1 MLKLINALDLQHWAD
16 TKESEVLMPELM
28 RRLVHAS
35 MKGITH
41 ISFPNEDSVN
51 LPGFDGIL
59 ETTDKNEY
67 VSEGFSVFEIGTN
80 KSQKTKADS
89 DYNKRTKGTAASER
103 KNLNFVFVT
112 PRNWSAA
119 RKWESAKKRER
130 KWKSVRVLTAV
141 ELEDWLS
148 LCPSVSVWLLSI
160 LKHNFDIRIE
170 SVEDFWE
177 KWSINEDGM
186 KLNYMLLLGG
196 REKEETELL
205 QNLSSPGSIS
215 IVSNSTDE
223 SLAFIVA
230 SILNSNNQE
239 LIDRCIIAYDEKSVI
254 ELLKEYNDIIIVT
267 CCKVDNYGGYTMNNN
282 NCVIFA
288 SNYTDKNPYE
298 NKIKL
303 PGHDYYKFQQ
313 SLMES
318 GLSETTASRVAIDS
332 GRSVSVLRH
341 QLKFVAT
348 KPKWTQRED
357 LKKVIPVMLLGRW
370 VDTLDGDKKLI
381 GELTGEKYE
390 DISPLLLEW
399 LNIDDGPFG
408 YYNHCWYVLSPY
420 DTFLYI
426 NEFVTDDCF
435 KRFACVLKETLADLD
450 SNATD
455 LLNPNSFVYS
465 VGKRQ
470 YSGQTRDGLC
480 LTLIL
485 RALLDNK
492 RQGQGQ
498 VDVIVKDIF
507 ETSDLNWWLT
517 YRHGDVVSYLAEASP
532 KAFIEYIEK
541 DLRKDK
547 PLMQHLFVPIKKN
560 HFLASEYEVA
570 YTHILFALEMLAWMP
585 EYLIRVSLIL
595 AQLAK
600 IPNESNYGNK
610 PINSLVDIYRLWLP
624 MTSVDSENRCKAIR
638 RICKSYPEVGLD
650 LCFRLA
656 KKYDQQHISYSPRV
670 SRWRLK
676 EVVVRKTV
684 TYGEIYAVLKCIC
697 EIIVDHGVPTS
708 AEASE
713 IMEIATYCS
722 VFVDLRKMLRE
733 YLIEQHDMLKDDKT
747 FYKHLMNNINHF
759 RCYPNA
765 RWSLPEP
772 ELREWEALL
781 DDLRPT
787 NLQDQLE
794 HVFDGNYHQLP
805 ELRGISDYEEK
816 FKKVEEFRF
825 DAVDRLLKQDGF
837 EALMDYSR
845 RLTNPQYIMRA
856 LAVRNDALDYFDHI
870 YKLAETDEFFRKIT
884 VEFFG
889 RLIISDRKGFLEKI
903 NANKG
908 HCFIWFPLASVWCTE
923 DDIWKIVDSLPEQQQ
938 HEYWTHSE
946 VHVIPCKRVEYLNH
960 HYECAG
966 RGDQVVK
973 ILYHVLENKNQYPLD
988 LDYVV
993 NIMKRVLP
1001 NIGPDQLS
1009 LIHFELNMVMEWID
1023 KQTEI
1028 SASDIVTLEIPYIL
1042 MTGED
1047 VNAWR
1052 IYKMIIE
1059 NPYYMFE
1066 MIDYAFY
1073 SDNPQIRKQEEKLNC
1088 NDKQRKVWAKF
1099 SGKMLFSLHTMPCM
1113 KEDGTID
1120 EERLKD
1126 YIATMRRLGGE
1137 KEKMSMVNHTIGQ
1150 LLANHPACI
1159 NGCPPDIICEIIE
1172 ELNNKVVNDSF
1183 HAQIYNRLG
1192 ATVRGP
1198 YDGGGIEHNRTKR
1211 FCETSEKLQIL
1222 YPITAE
1228 IYRDLGA
1235 VYSNEAQRHDTE
1247 TEIMKLDN

>member
-1 MLKLINALDLQHWAD
+1 MLKLIRALDLQHWAD
-16 TKESEVLMPELM
+16 TKESEELMPELM
-28 RRLVHAS
+28 RRLIHAS
-35 MKGITH
+35 IKGIMR
-41 ISFPNEDSVN
+41 ISFPNGDSVY

-67 VSEGFSVFEIGTN
+67 VSSGFSVFEIGTN
-80 KSQKTKADS
+80 INQKTKADS
-89 DYNKRTKGTAASER
+89 DYNKRTKETAARDR
-103 KNLNFVFVT
+103 KNMNFVFVT
-112 PRNWSAA
+112 PRNWNAA

-148 LCPSVSVWLLSI
+148 LCPSVSVWILSK
-160 LKHNFDIRIE
+160 LKRNSDIRIE
-170 SVEDFWE
+170 SVEEFWE
-177 KWSINEDGM
+177 KWSINEDGI

-230 SILNSNNQE
+230 SILNSNNQK
-239 LIDRCIIAYDEKSVI
+239 LIDRCIIAYDERSVI
-254 ELLKEYNDIIIVT
+254 ELLKEYSDIIIVT
-267 CCKVDNYGGYTMNNN
+267 CCKVDNYGGYTLTNN
-282 NCVIFA
+282 NCIIFA

-303 PGHDYYKFQQ
+303 SGHDYYKFQQ

-357 LKKVIPVMLLGRW
+357 LQKVIPVMLLGRW

-390 DISPLLLEW
+390 DLSPLLLEW
-399 LNIDDGPFG
+399 LKIEDSPFG
-408 YYNHCWYVLSPY
+408 YNDHYWYVLSPY

-435 KRFACVLKETLADLD
+435 KRFACVLKKSLADLD
-450 SNATD
+450 PNAAD
-455 LLNPNSFVYS
+455 LLNPNSFIYS
-465 VGKRQ
+465 VGKRL
-470 YSGQTRDGLC
+470 YSGQTRSGLC

-485 RALLDNK
+485 RALLDK
-492 RQGQGQ
+492 ERHGQDQ

-507 ETSDLNWWLT
+507 ESSDLNWWLT
-517 YRHGDVVSYLAEASP
+517 YRNVDVVLYLAEASP

-547 PLMQHLFVPIKKN
+547 SLMLYLFVPIKKN
-560 HFLASEYEVA
+560 NFLGSEYEVA
-570 YTHILFALEMLAWMP
+570 YTQVLFALEMLAWMP

-595 AQLAK
+595 AQLVK
-600 IPNESNYGNK
+600 ITNECNYYNK
-610 PINSLVDIYRLWLP
+610 PINSLIDIYRLYLP
-624 MTSVDSENRCKAIR
+624 MTSVDAENRCHAIR
-638 RICKSYPEVGLD
+638 RICKTYPEVGLD

-676 EVVVRKTV
+676 DVIVRKVV
-684 TYGEIYAVLKCIC
+684 TREEIYSMLKCIC
-697 EIIVDHGVPTS
+697 EIIMNHGVS
-708 AEASE
+708 SSDEALE
-713 IMEIATYCS
+713 IMEIATYHS

-733 YLIEQHDMLKDDKT
+733 YLIEQHDMLKKDNK

-772 ELREWEALL
+772 ELREWEVLL

-816 FKKVEEFRF
+816 FKKVEELRF

-908 HCFIWFPLASVWCTE
+908 HCFIWFPLASVWCME
-923 DDIWKIVDSLPEQQQ
+923 DDIFELVDSLSEQQQ
-938 HEYWTHSE
+938 HEFWIHSE
-946 VHVIPCKRVEYLNH
+946 VQIIPYKRVEYLIN

-966 RGDQVVK
+966 RYEQVVK
-973 ILYHVLENKNQYPLD
+973 ILYHVLECKDQYPMD

-993 NIMKRVLP
+993 NIVKRVLP
-1001 NIGPDQLS
+1001 NLELDQLR
-1009 LIHFELNMVMEWID
+1009 LIHFELKMVMEWLD
-1023 KQTEI
+1023 KHDEV
-1028 SASDIVTLEIPYIL
+1028 SESDIVTLEIPYIL
-1042 MTGED
+1042 MTDED

-1073 SDNPQIRKQEEKLNC
+1073 SDNPQIRKQEKELNC

-1126 YIATMRRLGGE
+1126 YIATMLKLGGE
-1137 KEKMSMVNHTIGQ
+1137 KEKMSIVNQTIGQ

-1172 ELNNKVVNDSF
+1172 GLNNKLVNDGF
-1183 HAQIYNRLG
+1183 RTQIYNKLG
-1192 ATVRGP
+1192 ATIRGP
-1198 YDGGGIEHNRTKR
+1198 YDGGSIEYNRSKK
-1211 FCETSEKLQIL
+1211 FSEISKKLQII
-1222 YPITAE
+1222 YPVTAG

-1235 VYSNEAQRHDTE
+1235 EYSNEAQRHDIE

>member
-1 MLKLINALDLQHWAD
+1 MLKLIKALDLQHWAD
-16 TKESEVLMPELM
+16 TKESEMLMPELM
-28 RRLVHAS
+28 RRLIHAS
-35 MKGITH
+35 MKGITR

-67 VSEGFSVFEIGTN
+67 VSEGLSVYEIGTN
-80 KSQKTKADS
+80 KNQKTKADS
-89 DYNKRTKGTAASER
+89 DYNKRTKETTAGER
-103 KNLNFVFVT
+103 KNLNYVFVT

-130 KWKSVRVLTAV
+130 KWKSVRALTAV

-148 LCPSVSVWLLSI
+148 QCPSVAVWLTPI
-160 LKHNFDIRIE
+160 IKRNHAIRIE

-177 KWSINEDGM
+177 KWSTNEEGM

-205 QNLSSPGSIS
+205 QRLSSPGSIS
-215 IVSNSTDE
+215 IVSKSTDE

-230 SILNSNNQE
+230 SILNSNNLD
-239 LIDRCIIAYDEKSVI
+239 LIDRCIIAYDESSVI
-254 ELLKEYNDIIIVT
+254 ELLKEYNDIIVIT
-267 CCKVDNYGGYTMNNN
+267 CCKVDNYGGYILKNNN
-282 NCVIFA
+282 GVLFA
-288 SNYTDKNPYE
+288 SNYSDKNPYE
-298 NKIKL
+298 NQIKL

-318 GLSETTASRVAIDS
+318 GLSETIANRAAIDS

-341 QLKFVAT
+341 QLKFVST
-348 KPKWTQRED
+348 KPKWTGRED

-370 VDTLDGDKKLI
+370 VDTLDGDKELI
-381 GELTGEKYE
+381 SRLSGEKYE
-390 DISPLLLEW
+390 KITPILLEW
-399 LNIDDGPFG
+399 LNMDDSPFG

-426 NEFVTDDCF
+426 KEFITDDCF
-435 KRFACVLKETLADLD
+435 KKFKDVLKESLEDLD

-455 LLNPNSFVYS
+455 LLDSNKYYYE
-465 VGKRQ
+465 VGKRKF
-470 YSGQTRDGLC
+470 SGQTRDGLC

-485 RALLDNK
+485 RALLDK
-492 RQGQGQ
+492 DRQGQER
-498 VDVIVKDIF
+498 VDAIVKDIF
-507 ETSDLNWWLT
+507 ELSDLNWWLT
-517 YRHGDVVSYLAEASP
+517 YRHGDVVLYLAEASP
-532 KAFIEYIEK
+532 KAYIEYIENDLKK
-541 DLRKDK
+541 DES
-547 PLMQHLFVPIKKN
+547 LMQHLFVPIKKN
-560 HFLASEYEVA
+560 NFFASEYEVV

-585 EYLIRVSLIL
+585 EYIIRVSLIL
-595 AQLAK
+595 AQLAQ

-624 MTSVDSENRCKAIR
+624 MTSVDAENRCNAIR
-638 RICKSYPEVGLD
+638 RICKSYPEVGLN

-656 KKYDQQHISYSPRV
+656 IKYDQQHVSYSSRI

-676 EVVVRKTV
+676 EVVVRNSA
-684 TYGEIYAVLKCIC
+684 TYEEIYVVLKCIC
-697 EIIVDHGVPTS
+697 EIIVAYGVPS
-708 AEASE
+708 ADEASE
-713 IMEIATYCS
+713 IMEIATDRS

-733 YLIEQHDMLKDDKT
+733 HLIRQQDTLKSYKT
-747 FYKHLMNNINHF
+747 FYKHLMSRVNHF
-759 RCYPNA
+759 RSYPNA
-765 RWSLPEP
+765 RWSLPEQ
-772 ELREWEALL
+772 ELTEWEALL

-816 FKKVEEFRF
+816 FKKVEELRYE
-825 DAVDRLLKQDGF
+825 AVNRLLKHDGF
-837 EALMDYSR
+837 DALMEYSR

-856 LAVRNDALDYFDHI
+856 LATRNDALDFFDHI
-870 YKLAETDEFFRKIT
+870 YYLAETDVFFRKISA
-884 VEFFG
+884 EFFG
-889 RLIISDRKGFLEKI
+889 RLIISDRKAFLEKI

-908 HCFIWFPLASVWCTE
+908 QCFIWFPLASVWSTD
-923 DDIWKIVDSLPEQQQ
+923 DDIWEIVDSLSEQQQ
-938 HEYWTHSE
+938 HEYWAHSE
-946 VHVIPCKRVEYLNH
+946 VHTILYKRVEYLNN
-960 HYECAG
+960 HYEHVG
-966 RGDQVVK
+966 RGEQVVK
-973 ILYHVLENKNQYPLD
+973 ILYHVLEYKDQYPLD

-993 NIMKRVLP
+993 NTMKRVLP
-1001 NIGPDQLS
+1001 NITPDQLS
-1009 LIHFELNMVMEWID
+1009 LINFELKMVMEWID
-1023 KQTEI
+1023 KQTDV

-1052 IYKMIIE
+1052 IFKMILE

-1073 SDNPQIRKQEEKLNC
+1073 SDNPQIRKQEEELNR
-1088 NDKQRKVWAKF
+1088 NDKQRKVWATF

-1113 KEDGTID
+1113 EDDGTID

-1126 YIATMRRLGGE
+1126 YVSTLRRLGGE

-1150 LLANHPACI
+1150 LLANYPACV
-1159 NGCPPDIICEIIE
+1159 NGCPPEIICEIIE

-1183 HAQIYNRLG
+1183 HAQIYNKLG

-1198 YDGGGIEHNRTKR
+1198 YDGGGIEHNRAKR
-1211 FCETSEKLQIL
+1211 FCETSEKLQIM